1 MPATRWPNAV
11 TIIDGYCV
19 HSYTWRTLFVMD
31 AMTNKIST
39 RELRS
44 QLSDVLGRAMYA
56 GERIGVTRNGKLAAV
71 VIGVAD
77 LEALEAFEMAQDVA
91 AYREA
96 KASDDGTRV
105 TVAELRA
112 DLTQ

>member
-1 MPATRWPNAV
+1 MQTVTREV
-11 TIIDGYCV
+11 
-19 HSYTWRTLFVMD
+19 
-31 AMTNKIST
+31 ST

-77 LEALEAFEMAQDVA
+77 LEALEEFEMAGDVA

-96 KASDDGTRV
+96 VASDDGQRV
-105 TVAELRA
+105 SFDQLRSELGS
-112 DLTQ
+112 

>member
-1 MPATRWPNAV
+1 MNRELVADPTWR
-11 TIIDGYCV
+11 ICV
-19 HSYTWRTLFVMD
+19 HSCISRYDLHMD
-31 AMTNKIST
+31 TVTSEVST

-71 VIGVAD
+71 VVSVAD
-77 LEALEAFEMAQDVA
+77 LEALEDFEMTQDVA

-96 KASDDGTRV
+96 IASDDGQRV
-105 TVAELRA
+105 SLAEVRG
-112 DLTQ
+112 DLAS

>member
-1 MPATRWPNAV
+1 MYTLTLVATLTGMATV
-11 TIIDGYCV
+11 TDQV
-19 HSYTWRTLFVMD
+19 
-31 AMTNKIST
+31 ST

-71 VIGVAD
+71 LVSVAD
-77 LEALEAFEMAQDVA
+77 LEALEEFEMAQDVA

-105 TVAELRA
+105 TLDELRA
-112 DLTQ
+112 EPAS

>member
-1 MPATRWPNAV
+1 
-11 TIIDGYCV
+11 
-19 HSYTWRTLFVMD
+19 MD
-31 AMTNKIST
+31 TVTNKIST

-71 VIGVAD
+71 VISVAD
-77 LEALEAFEMAQDVA
+77 LEALESFEMAQDVA

-96 KASDDGTRV
+96 KAADDGARITID
-105 TVAELRA
+105 ELRA
-112 DLTQ
+112 DLAS

>member
-1 MPATRWPNAV
+1 MLCMADKEIADTASTQTSTTV
-11 TIIDGYCV
+11 TDTV
-19 HSYTWRTLFVMD
+19 
-31 AMTNKIST
+31 ST

-56 GERIGVTRNGKLAAV
+56 GDRIGVTRNGKLAAV

-77 LEALEAFEMAQDVA
+77 LEALEALEMAQDVT

-96 KASDDGTRV
+96 KAADDGSRV
-105 TVAELRA
+105 TLAELRGE
-112 DLTQ
+112 LMS